1 MAAQRRLRLAMLE
14 YELAQ
19 ARLQQN
25 IILAALLEE
34 VDRERH
40 MAQRRR
46 RRWWVREWI
55 LRRPLFGQYETLMRE
70 LENEHAS
77 DFKSYLRVEPA
88 LWQELLDR
96 VGPRITKSQRYRAPL
111 DPGLKLAITLRYL
124 ATGASYRD
132 LAFAFRVANNTIS
145 LFIPDDKH
153 TTYFKVKYFFY

>member
-46 RRWWVREWI
+46 
-55 LRRPLFGQYETLMRE
+55 RRPLFGQYETLMRE

-132 LAFAFRVANNTIS
+132 LAFAFRVAHNTIT
-145 LFIPDDKH
+145 LHP
-153 TTYFKVKYFFY
+153 